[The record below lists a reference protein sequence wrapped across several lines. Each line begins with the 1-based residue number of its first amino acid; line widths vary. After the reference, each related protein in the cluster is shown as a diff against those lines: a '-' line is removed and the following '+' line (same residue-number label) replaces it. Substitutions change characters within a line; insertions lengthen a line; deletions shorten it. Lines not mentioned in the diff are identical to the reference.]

1 MNKTIKLLLASLSLV
16 TVAFAATATED
27 EYDSMAQASCLLQ
40 DKSTFFD
47 LRPLTKTGSQPYY
60 EAEGIRW
67 NFCQWVTYK
76 DTIYEDIVDAPK
88 TLAFR

>member
-1 MNKTIKLLLASLSLV
+1 M
-16 TVAFAATATED
+16 AATAIATED

-40 DKSTFFD
+40 NESTFFD
-47 LRPLTKTGSQPYY
+47 LRPLTKTGTKPYY

-76 DTIYEDIVDAPK
+76 DTIYEDVVDAPK
-88 TLAFR
+88 TLAFKQNDDADQSIT